1 MGINVKDIKLNLPE
15 GLEQVGKPR
24 ISGKN
29 TAEVT
34 LRATKEVKDVKIGAS
49 YKDEASV
56 ETDTITSVPAVVF
69 NEFEYAGSLVI
80 GETITVTAT
89 FDKAPY
95 LPLFNIEIS
104 GEGFTEVQAPQVSG
118 NTIVAKYKVPDKR
131 QVECAIK
138 ASYNGK
144 SEKVIKF
151 SSQTNEQIF
160 LGIEANPM
168 TANVGQDVVLTCNFR
183 REATD
188 ADKPRLYKVPE
199 GAVLKTDWQK
209 SGKTF
214 KVVYTVKTPGDN
226 VFSGVAHEGK
236 PYETARSV
244 TVKVNPGK

>member
-1 MGINVKDIKLNLPE
+1 MGINLKDIKLTLPE
-15 GLEQVGKPR
+15 GLEQVGQPR

-29 TAEVT
+29 QAEVT
-34 LRATKEVKDVKIGAS
+34 LRATKEVSNVKVGAS
-49 YKDEASV
+49 YKTEAQV
-56 ETDTITSVPAVVF
+56 QTENITNVPVVTF
-69 NEFEYAGSLVI
+69 SKLEHTGKLEI

-95 LPLFNIEIS
+95 INLYKVEIS

-118 NTIVAKYKVPDKR
+118 NTIVSKYKIPDKKN
-131 QVECAIK
+131 VKCVVK
-138 ASYNGK
+138 AAYNGRAK
-144 SEKVIKF
+144 ELVLT
-151 SSQTNEQIF
+151 SQPNDQVYLT
-160 LGIEANPM
+160 IEANPM
-168 TANVGQDVVLTCNFR
+168 TATVGQDVAITCTFR
-183 REATD
+183 RDVTD

-214 KVVYTVKTPGDN
+214 KIVYTVKTAGDN

-244 TVKVNPGK
+244 TVKVNPAQ